1 MMKEMQINKIYG
13 VLLMK
18 KASRTGC
25 ALSRPVLLSQCAEQS
40 CLRYQSPWPSGWP
53 SWGLGQAEPRCHSR
67 CSHLYAEQMIL
78 FSMFVP

>member
-25 ALSRPVLLSQCAEQS
+25 ALSRPVLLSQCAEHSHAWDTNLLGLQGGQAGVWG
-40 CLRYQSPWPSGWP
+40 RQSPDATAGVLICMPNK
-53 SWGLGQAEPRCHSR
+53 
-67 CSHLYAEQMIL
+67 
-78 FSMFVP
+78 